1 MEHVSP
7 PSPLGERP
15 SFVLDTSLFTNPEV
29 ASQFGDDAQE
39 AVAGFLSLAKKT
51 PAAFFMPT
59 SVYEEL
65 RAMKGLETLA
75 PEFESVVQIRSPRK
89 YALEIPGALLYELI
103 EELRHRIDHGLRV
116 AEEHAKLAGQFGS
129 SDSSTEMDQLIGRL
143 RDRYREVLRRGI
155 LDSKEDVDVLLLA
168 LELDAFLVSA
178 DRGMCKWADKIGIKL
193 LNAKHFSYV
202 LRSLIKAHSPTPHV
216 AE

>member
-1 MEHVSP
+1 MPAGWEG
-7 PSPLGERP
+7 PLGHRP

-29 ASQFGDDAQE
+29 ASQFGDDTDE
-39 AVAGFLSLAKKT
+39 AVTNFLALAKQT
-51 PAAFFMPT
+51 SAAFYMPT

-65 RAMKGLETLA
+65 RLIKGLEALA

-89 YALEIPGALLYELI
+89 YTLQVPGALLYELM

-116 AEEHAKLAGQFGS
+116 AEEHTKLAGQTGS
-129 SDSSTEMDQLIGRL
+129 SDTSIGLDQLISRL
-143 RDRYREVLRRGI
+143 RERYRETLRRGI

-178 DRGMCKWADKIGIKL
+178 DKGMCRWADKIGIKL
-193 LNAKHFSYV
+193 FNAKHFRYL
-202 LRSLIKAHSPTPHV
+202 LRSLIKTQEPFPQV
-216 AE
+216 AQ